1 MATLTEINAKG
12 MAAFGDSWT
21 KLMDKM
27 DQIAKTDDPKLAKKL
42 EMEMKQLEQIFKSI
56 DAAINSMMNAS
67 ETTMGA
73 PRGG

>member
-27 DQIAKTDDPKLAKKL
+27 DQISKTDDPKLAKKL

-56 DAAINSMMNAS
+56 DAAINSLLNA
-67 ETTMGA
+67 ETTIAQA
-73 PRGG
+73 PRG